1 VGSFGSMRVGGAV
14 DRRRR
19 RGSFFAPRRYAPRRL
34 SVPVYSGLEVLKEV
48 PAMATATVNGLKA
61 KSDAAWANINKQLQG
76 MEPFLDK
83 SDAPGEWTTRQ
94 VICHLLFEPGWDPV
108 ALLKSFSTSNLP
120 VVEITSVSDT
130 SGSRQT
136 ASLKQL
142 LDNLDAQRKA
152 IWGYLEGLSDA
163 DLKRKARIPLFKE
176 LMGNEEVPIPVY
188 VGALFDYHWNDHA
201 GQLAK
206 IRKAAGLP
214 DAR

>member
-1 VGSFGSMRVGGAV
+1 
-14 DRRRR
+14 
-19 RGSFFAPRRYAPRRL
+19 
-34 SVPVYSGLEVLKEV
+34 
-48 PAMATATVNGLKA
+48 MATATVNGLKA

-142 LDNLDAQRKA
+142 LNSLDAQRQA

>member
-1 VGSFGSMRVGGAV
+1 
-14 DRRRR
+14 
-19 RGSFFAPRRYAPRRL
+19 
-34 SVPVYSGLEVLKEV
+34 
-48 PAMATATVNGLKA
+48 MATATVTGLKA

-76 MEPFLDK
+76 MEPYLDK

-94 VICHLLFEPGWDPV
+94 VLCHLLFEEGWDPV

-120 VVEITSVSDT
+120 VVEIKGGAADT
-130 SGSRQT
+130 SGSRGS

-142 LDNLDAQRKA
+142 LERLDAQRKA
-152 IWGYLEGLSDA
+152 IYGYLEGLSDA
-163 DLKRKARIPLFKE
+163 DLKRTARIPLFKE

>member
-1 VGSFGSMRVGGAV
+1 
-14 DRRRR
+14 
-19 RGSFFAPRRYAPRRL
+19 
-34 SVPVYSGLEVLKEV
+34 
-48 PAMATATVNGLKA
+48 MATATVNGLKT

-142 LDNLDAQRKA
+142 LDSLDAQRKA

>member
-1 VGSFGSMRVGGAV
+1 
-14 DRRRR
+14 
-19 RGSFFAPRRYAPRRL
+19 
-34 SVPVYSGLEVLKEV
+34 
-48 PAMATATVNGLKA
+48 MATATVNGLKA

-142 LDNLDAQRKA
+142 LDSLDAQRKA

-176 LMGNEEVPIPVY
+176 LMPELMWRAYQEVKLSECDAFEANNEE
-188 VGALFDYHWNDHA
+188 FE
-201 GQLAK
+201 
-206 IRKAAGLP
+206 RKAHF
-214 DAR
+214 DVF

>member
-1 VGSFGSMRVGGAV
+1 
-14 DRRRR
+14 
-19 RGSFFAPRRYAPRRL
+19 
-34 SVPVYSGLEVLKEV
+34 
-48 PAMATATVNGLKA
+48 MATATVNGLKA
-61 KSDAAWANINKQLQG
+61 KSDAAWANISKQLQG

-94 VICHLLFEPGWDPV
+94 VICHLLSEPGWDPV

-120 VVEITSVSDT
+120 VVEIKGSLADT

-142 LDNLDAQRKA
+142 LDSLDAQRKA
-152 IWGYLEGLSDA
+152 IYGYLEGLSDV

-176 LMGNEEVPIPVY
+176 LMGSEEVPIPVY

>member
-1 VGSFGSMRVGGAV
+1 
-14 DRRRR
+14 
-19 RGSFFAPRRYAPRRL
+19 
-34 SVPVYSGLEVLKEV
+34 
-48 PAMATATVNGLKA
+48 MATAMVNGLKS

-142 LDNLDAQRKA
+142 LDSLDALRKA

-176 LMGNEEVPIPVY
+176 LMGSEEVPIPVY

-214 DAR
+214 DAG

>member
-1 VGSFGSMRVGGAV
+1 
-14 DRRRR
+14 
-19 RGSFFAPRRYAPRRL
+19 
-34 SVPVYSGLEVLKEV
+34 
-48 PAMATATVNGLKA
+48 MATATVNGLKA

-76 MEPFLDK
+76 MEPYLDK

-94 VICHLLFEPGWDPV
+94 VLCHLLSDPGWDPV

-120 VVEITSVSDT
+120 VVEVKGSSADT
-130 SGSRQT
+130 SGARGT

-142 LDNLDAQRKA
+142 LDGLDAQRKA
-152 IWGYLEGLSDA
+152 IYGYLEGLSDA

-214 DAR
+214 DAK

>member
-1 VGSFGSMRVGGAV
+1 
-14 DRRRR
+14 
-19 RGSFFAPRRYAPRRL
+19 
-34 SVPVYSGLEVLKEV
+34 
-48 PAMATATVNGLKA
+48 MATATVNGLKA
-61 KSDAAWANINKQLQG
+61 KSDAAWANINKQLQE
-76 MEPFLDK
+76 MEPYLDK
-83 SDAPGEWTTRQ
+83 SDAPGEWTARQ

-120 VVEITSVSDT
+120 VVEIKGGAADT
-130 SGSRQT
+130 SGTRGT

-142 LDNLDAQRKA
+142 LDGLDAQRRA
-152 IWGYLEGLSDA
+152 IYGYLEGLSDT
-163 DLKRKARIPLFKE
+163 DLQRKARIPLFKQ

-214 DAR
+214 DAK

>member
-1 VGSFGSMRVGGAV
+1 VWARPARCASAALRTGVAGAV
-14 DRRRR
+14 LFSRLRRRLR
-19 RGSFFAPRRYAPRRL
+19 
-34 SVPVYSGLEVLKEV
+34 VPVYSTPDDPKED
-48 PAMATATVNGLKA
+48 PAMATAMVNGLKA

-142 LDNLDAQRKA
+142 LDSLDAQRKA